1 MIVDVDAVSR
11 SLLESK
17 TDLWRFQ
24 STFPE
29 YEPEGHEEMR
39 CIGSEAQLYSL
50 LLRGTN
56 RERSHQVAGMLEQK
70 VAEIFIFTNRDTHH
84 AHFQKQ
90 D

>member
-1 MIVDVDAVSR
+1 
-11 SLLESK
+11 
-17 TDLWRFQ
+17 
-24 STFPE
+24 
-29 YEPEGHEEMR
+29 MR
-39 CIGSEAQLYSL
+39 CIGPEGQLYSL

-56 RERSHQVAGMLEQK
+56 RERSHQVVGMLEEK